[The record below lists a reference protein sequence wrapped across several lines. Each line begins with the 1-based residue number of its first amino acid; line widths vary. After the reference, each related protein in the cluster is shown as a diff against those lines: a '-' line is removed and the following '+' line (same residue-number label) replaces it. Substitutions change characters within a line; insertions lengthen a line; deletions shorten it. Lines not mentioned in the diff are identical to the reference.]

1 MQFNLIARCGM
12 WNYIMKVKVSK
23 KAIFVIIIGILFLSF
38 LPALTYWFLPIDIQ
52 LIEMQAFDYS
62 DSRTG
67 WFDMYSPG
75 TIDGFKHKLPDI
87 DYSKE
92 CLIIS
97 IGRPL
102 RHLMYV
108 RNSKNDSRFEI
119 EETMQDRFSGIPVYY
134 NVPEQKKIYIYKTSF
149 IRLENQY
156 YYDGCDPDIFLEE
169 NNKDYKRRVKD

>member
-12 WNYIMKVKVSK
+12 RNYNIKIMFNK
-23 KAIFVIIIGILFLSF
+23 KMVLVLLAIGVIYTIV
-38 LPALTYWFLPIDIQ
+38 YWFMPVNVPLT
-52 LIEMQAFDYS
+52 EMQVYDYS

-67 WFDMYSPG
+67 WFDIYSPG
-75 TIDGFKHKLPDI
+75 TIAGFKHKLSNI

-97 IGRPL
+97 VGRPL
-102 RHLMYV
+102 RSLMYIE
-108 RNSKNDSRFEI
+108 NSKYDSRFEI

-134 NVPEQKKIYIYKTSF
+134 NVPEQKKIYIYKTKF

-169 NNKDYKRRVKD
+169 NNKDYKRRVKDID